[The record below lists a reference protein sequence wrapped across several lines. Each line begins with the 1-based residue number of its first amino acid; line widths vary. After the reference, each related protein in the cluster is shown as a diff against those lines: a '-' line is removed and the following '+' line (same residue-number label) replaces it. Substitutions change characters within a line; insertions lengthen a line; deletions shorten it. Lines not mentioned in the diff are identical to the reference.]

1 MKKYLGTCVLA
12 VTTVTCFADTSTALE
27 FGIRHY
33 GARGGISMNPDQF
46 HGGLFLDAGR
56 LTSSLWFQPSFEFDL
71 GNGVWLAAANM
82 DVLYPFAGGSSM
94 RPYLGGGVG
103 FNFFDVSDGVGEGR
117 GLEIEPVLNIVG
129 GLEWGAGKR
138 KSRAPFRYVLE
149 GRLGIGAT
157 PDFKISAGITF

>member
-1 MKKYLGTCVLA
+1 VKNHFPTWLLA
-12 VTTVTCFADTSTALE
+12 VTTLICFADTSPALE

-33 GARGGISMNPDQF
+33 GVRGGVSMNPDQF

-56 LTSSLWFQPSFEFDL
+56 LTSSLRFQPSFEFGL

-82 DVLYPFAGGSSM
+82 DALFPFAGGSSM

-103 FNFFDVSDGVGEGR
+103 FNFFDVQDGVGEGR
-117 GLEIEPVLNIVG
+117 GLEIEPVLNVVG

>member
-1 MKKYLGTCVLA
+1 MKTQLPTWLFA
-12 VTTVTCFADTSTALE
+12 ATTLIGFADTSTALE

-33 GARGGISMNPDQF
+33 GARGGISLNPDQF

-56 LTSSLWFQPSFEFDL
+56 LTSSLWFQPSFEFGL

-82 DVLYPFAGGSSM
+82 DALYPFAGGRSM

-103 FNFFDVSDGVGEGR
+103 FNFFDVQDGVGEGR
-117 GLEIEPVLNIVG
+117 GLEIEPVLNVVG
-129 GLEWGAGKR
+129 GLEWGAPRR

-149 GRLGIGAT
+149 ARLGVGAT